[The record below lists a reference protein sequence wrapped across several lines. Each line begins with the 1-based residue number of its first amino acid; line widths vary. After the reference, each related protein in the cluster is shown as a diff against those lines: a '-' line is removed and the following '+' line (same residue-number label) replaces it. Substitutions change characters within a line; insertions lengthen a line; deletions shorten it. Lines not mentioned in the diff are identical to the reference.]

1 MSTTSNVSFKFNM
14 SLDQKIRSVITDVVK
29 GNYFVFII
37 FIYSVISR
45 SIIFTLI
52 INCLKF
58 FLFVYFLNNILLM
71 NFCLYVEP
79 SVKTLILGYSNDV
92 IEDVARNLT
101 IVTDIPVGRY
111 VDFLLI

>member
-1 MSTTSNVSFKFNM
+1 
-14 SLDQKIRSVITDVVK
+14 
-29 GNYFVFII
+29 
-37 FIYSVISR
+37 
-45 SIIFTLI
+45 
-52 INCLKF
+52 
-58 FLFVYFLNNILLM
+58 M

-92 IEDVARNLT
+92 IEAVARNLT